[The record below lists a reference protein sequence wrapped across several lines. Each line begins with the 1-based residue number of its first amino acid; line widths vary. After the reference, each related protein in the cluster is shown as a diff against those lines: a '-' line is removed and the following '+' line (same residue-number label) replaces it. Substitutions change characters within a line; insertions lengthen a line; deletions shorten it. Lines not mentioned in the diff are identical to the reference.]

1 MAPRL
6 IDSTG
11 FARKLDNPEKNKEH
25 TSIFLNCG
33 TKHFD
38 LEGFTPPFGYQ
49 IRRSMDGREF
59 RLVAGTNITAYYVK
73 LKESSHI
80 LPGVKHVTQVAV
92 WRSDLPEH
100 EAAVTGLP
108 KLMFAY
114 LVKHYTV
121 VISDEEQTP
130 DGARFWRARIR
141 QAIAS
146 PAQFVYAWD
155 GTKEDA
161 EPTAIQDQETFSEE
175 WESVMWGADRNIHQ
189 HRLFIISG
197 KPLGHPDYWISR

>member
-11 FARKLDNPEKNKEH
+11 FARKLDIPSKNHEH
-25 TSIFLNCG
+25 TAIFMNCG
-33 TKHFD
+33 TKHFT
-38 LEGFTPPFGYQ
+38 LEGYTPPFGYQ
-49 IRRSMDGREF
+49 IRCSSNGREY
-59 RLVAGTNITAYYVK
+59 RLIAGNMTAYYVK
-73 LKESSHI
+73 LKESAHI
-80 LPGVKHVTQVAV
+80 LPGMKHVTQVAV

-108 KLMFAY
+108 KLMFAH
-114 LVKHYTV
+114 LLKHYTV

-141 QAIAS
+141 QAISA
-146 PAQFVYAWD
+146 PTQFVYAWD
-155 GTKEDA
+155 GTQEDA
-161 EPTAIQDQETFSEE
+161 APVYISNQEQFSEQ
-175 WESVMWGADRNIHQ
+175 WEDLMWGRDRDIHQ

-197 KPLGHPDYWISR
+197 KELRA